1 MKHTFILKNPAI
13 RSLIFAGTLTFGAV
27 GLSHAETGM
36 TGQAGVHLLAQAA
49 SGAEQPPS
57 GWKDPATGQAA
68 VPENNTAG
76 AAQTAPAPAPAAPN
90 QTDSSSGWSS
100 AGQTS
105 GSCQHATP
113 EQESFLCKVVRIL
126 YRAETPRGPNRDM
139 DENISA
145 GGAGG

>member
-13 RSLIFAGTLTFGAV
+13 RSLIFAGTLICGTA
-27 GLSHAETGM
+27 GLSHAQTG
-36 TGQAGVHLLAQAA
+36 TTTQDGVHLLAQAG
-49 SGAEQPPS
+49 SGAEQSPS

-68 VPENNTAG
+68 APEDNTAA
-76 AAQTAPAPAPAAPN
+76 AAQAAPAQAAPSHA
-90 QTDSSSGWSS
+90 DSSSGWSS
-100 AGQTS
+100 PGQTS